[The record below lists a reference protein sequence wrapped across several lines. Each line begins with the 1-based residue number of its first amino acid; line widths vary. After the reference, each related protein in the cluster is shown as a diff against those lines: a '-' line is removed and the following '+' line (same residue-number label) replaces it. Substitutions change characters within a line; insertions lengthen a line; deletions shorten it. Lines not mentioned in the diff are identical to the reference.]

1 MTHKSNKK
9 SGLFYLVLFAL
20 FFSGMAQQTNNRWHT
35 NEQGGITWNIG
46 DHIPHKDHIE
56 MSGKRISAVVSYG
69 VNDDGSFYI
78 KRDLV
83 WPMLRTIPNNTHA
96 SLMQDF
102 HQNISEKMMIN
113 GKNVDEKVMQISLNG
128 TIEVKSILN
137 DGIELSRVLFP
148 STELP
153 IYCEIYQ
160 IKNSSSEPIK
170 ISIPE
175 VNDIVHTA
183 KNKGVDGVYTL
194 TTKVS
199 VNGDYKLMPGEIIDF
214 NMIIKG
220 ENFDEKYKEID
231 VDKELTKRKG
241 LIYGFWNNLVL
252 ETPDEVLNKSFAFAK
267 IRASESIYQTKGG
280 PMHGPGGLS
289 YYAAIWANDQAEY
302 VNPFFP
308 YLGYDYANESAI
320 NSYKHFARFMNDD
333 YIRIPSS
340 VIAEGI
346 DIWQG
351 AGDRGDAA
359 MIAYGASRFVMSL
372 GDKKVAEEFWPL
384 IEWCLEYNHRKLNKE
399 GVVASK
405 TDELEGRFPTGKA
418 NLSTSSLYY
427 DALISSEYLAKS
439 LGKGQKLQDT
449 YLSRA
454 TTLKN
459 NIEKYFGA
467 DLKGFHTYKY
477 YKGNKTLRAWI
488 CIPLTMDIF
497 DRKEGT
503 IDALFSPELWT
514 DDGLATEAGD
524 KTFWDRATLY
534 GLRGVL
540 AAGDTKR
547 GIKFLKYYA
556 NRRLL
561 GEHVPYPVEAYP
573 EGGQKH
579 LSAESGLYCRIFTE
593 GLFGIRP
600 TGLDSFNLRP
610 QLPEGWNEMK
620 LKKIHSFGE
629 VFDIEVYKHNNGI
642 KVLIVKNDQTVK
654 EFIVASGKTVLVSF
668 GN

>member
-1 MTHKSNKK
+1 MANQSIKKISLLISILLGVVYSNW
-9 SGLFYLVLFAL
+9 
-20 FFSGMAQQTNNRWHT
+20 AQQADSRWIT
-35 NEQGGITWNIG
+35 NEQGGITWNI
-46 DHIPHKDHIE
+46 DNKIPHKDHIE

-69 VNDDGSFYI
+69 VNEDGSFFI

-96 SLMQDF
+96 SLMHDF
-102 HQNISEKMMIN
+102 QQNISEKLMIN
-113 GKNVDEKVMQISLNG
+113 GKNIEEKVKQISLNG
-128 TIEVKSILN
+128 TIEVRSTLGK
-137 DGIELSRVLFP
+137 GIELTRVLFP

-153 IYCEIYQ
+153 VFGETYQ
-160 IKNSSSEPIK
+160 IKNRGSEPVK

-175 VNDIVHTA
+175 INDVIHTP
-183 KNKGVDGVYTL
+183 KNKGVDGVYNL
-194 TTKVS
+194 TVEIS
-199 VNGDYKLMPGEIIDF
+199 VNGAFDIMPGESMNF

-220 ENFDEKYKEID
+220 ENYDEKYNKID
-231 VDKELTKRKG
+231 VDEELAKRKN
-241 LIYGFWNNLVL
+241 LIDTYWSNLVL
-252 ETPDEVLNKSFAFAK
+252 ETPDHVLNRSFAFAK

-308 YLGYDYANESAI
+308 YLGYDYGNESAI
-320 NSYKHFARFMNDD
+320 NSYEHFARFMNDD

-340 VIAEGI
+340 IIAEGI

-372 GDKKVAEEFWPL
+372 GDKKVAEKFWPL
-384 IEWCLEYNHRKLNKE
+384 IEWCMEYNHRKLNKE
-399 GVVASK
+399 GVVTSK

-427 DALISSEYLAKS
+427 DALISSAYLAKS
-439 LGKGQKLQDT
+439 LDKDQKTHDL
-449 YLSRA
+449 YLARA
-454 TTLKN
+454 KTLKN

-467 DLKGFHTYKY
+467 DMNGFRTYKY
-477 YKGNKTLRAWI
+477 YKNNRKLRAWI
-488 CIPLTMDIF
+488 CIPLAMDIF
-497 DRKEGT
+497 DRKQGT

-514 DDGLATEAGD
+514 VDGLATQAGE

-547 GIKFLKYYA
+547 GIEFLEYYA

-600 TGLDSFNLRP
+600 TGLKSFNLRP

-620 LKKIHSFGE
+620 LKKIHAFGE
-629 VFDIEVYKHNNGI
+629 IFDIEVHKHNDKI
-642 KVLIVKNDQTVK
+642 KVLVVKNNETVQ
-654 EFIVASGKTVLVSF
+654 EFIVASGKTVHVVF
-668 GN
+668 

>member
-1 MTHKSNKK
+1 MASQSVKKISLLISILLGVVFSNW
-9 SGLFYLVLFAL
+9 
-20 FFSGMAQQTNNRWHT
+20 AQQADNRWIT
-35 NEQGGITWNIG
+35 NEKGGITWNI
-46 DHIPHKDHIE
+46 DNKIPHKDHIE

-69 VNDDGSFYI
+69 VNEDGSFFV
-78 KRDLV
+78 KRDVV

-102 HQNISEKMMIN
+102 QQNISKNLMIN
-113 GKNVDEKVMQISLNG
+113 GKKIEEKVKQISLNG
-128 TIEVKSILN
+128 TIEVRSTLGK
-137 DGIELSRVLFP
+137 GIELTRVLFP

-153 IYCEIYQ
+153 VFGETYQ
-160 IKNSSSEPIK
+160 IINRGSEPVK

-175 VNDIVHTA
+175 INDIIHTS
-183 KNKGVDGVYTL
+183 KNKGVDGIYIL
-194 TTKVS
+194 TAKIS
-199 VNGDYKLMPGEIIDF
+199 VNGTFDLMPGESMNF

-220 ENFDEKYKEID
+220 ENYNEKYNKID
-231 VDKELTKRKG
+231 VDKELTKRKE
-241 LIYGFWNNLVL
+241 LINEYWSNLVL
-252 ETPDEVLNKSFAFAK
+252 ETPDHVLNRSFAFAK

-308 YLGYDYANESAI
+308 YLGYDYGNASAI
-320 NSYKHFARFMNDD
+320 NSYEHFARFMNDD

-340 VIAEGI
+340 IIAEGI

-372 GDKKVAEEFWPL
+372 GDEKVAEKFWPL

-399 GVVASK
+399 GVVTSK

-427 DALISSEYLAKS
+427 DALISSAYLAKS
-439 LGKGQKLQDT
+439 LNKDQKIYDL

-454 TTLKN
+454 KTLKN
-459 NIEKYFGA
+459 NIEHYFGA
-467 DLKGFHTYKY
+467 DMNGFHTYKY
-477 YKGNKTLRAWI
+477 YKNNKKLRAWI
-488 CIPLTMDIF
+488 CIPLAMDIF
-497 DRKEGT
+497 DRKQGT

-514 DDGLATEAGD
+514 VDGLATQAGE

-540 AAGDTKR
+540 AAGDTKK
-547 GIKFLKYYA
+547 GIEFLEYYA

-600 TGLDSFNLRP
+600 TGLKSFNLRP

-629 VFDIEVYKHNNGI
+629 IFDIEVYKHNDKI
-642 KVLIVKNDQTVK
+642 KVLIVKNDQIVK
-654 EFIVASGKTVLVSF
+654 DFIVTSGKTVHVVF
-668 GN
+668 